1 MTSFS
6 FLQKVLCILWL
17 GTTAAAFATQTNN
30 ADSPKEVKKALL
42 QVQHKM
48 QKLEKS
54 VYQSKR
60 EEKSLVETLAKLEKE
75 IGNSA
80 ENLKVLQQKLASHES
95 TLKNLQQ
102 QEKELKESTQKH
114 QAALAELMEATFI
127 HYRKEKLQLLF
138 EQQAWSTLSR
148 QNQYYQYFYNARSAQ
163 INHLQNSLQKIQLL
177 QNNINNETKE
187 IQGLTQKLSKDQSSL
202 LEAKEKRQSI
212 LDSLSKKLENEQ
224 EALSQLQK
232 QEQHLS
238 AIFKTLHDKLD
249 TTPVHIE
256 PHQDFAKAKHSLAL
270 PIQGQGIKLTTLPHI
285 NKPGAKKS
293 YISAQNGTPV
303 NAIFGGRVVFAE
315 WLRGLGLLIIVDH
328 GNGYMSLYGNN
339 QKLYKGLGEWVNQ
352 GEMIATVGQSGGHA
366 EPGLYFE
373 IRKDGEA
380 QDPSQWFI
388 G

>member
-1 MTSFS
+1 MINSFCK
-6 FLQKVLCILWL
+6 KVQLALAVL
-17 GTTAAAFATQTNN
+17 SLASVAYANVPEK
-30 ADSPKEVKKALL
+30 DSPKEVKKALL

-54 VYQSKR
+54 VYKNKK
-60 EEKSLVETLAKLEKE
+60 EEKSLIEELAKLDKE
-75 IGNSA
+75 IGESSESLAALQNKLSSHGEA
-80 ENLKVLQQKLASHES
+80 LKTLQQEES
-95 TLKNLQQ
+95 VLKQSTAAH
-102 QEKELKESTQKH
+102 QEALTEL
-114 QAALAELMEATFI
+114 LGATFA

-138 EQQAWSTLSR
+138 EQQEWSTLSR
-148 QNQYYQYFYNARSAQ
+148 QNQYYQYFYNARAEQ
-163 INHLQNSLQKIQLL
+163 INLL
-177 QNNINNETKE
+177 QNNLKKVQTLQDKISLEKKE
-187 IQGLTQKLSKDQSSL
+187 IQQLTQNLSLNQGAL
-202 LEAKEKRQSI
+202 LQAKEKRQSI
-212 LDSLSKKLENEQ
+212 LKTISQKLATQE

-238 AIFKTLHDKLD
+238 EVVKSLHQKLA
-249 TTPVHIE
+249 TTPTYIE
-256 PHQDFAKAKHSLAL
+256 PAQDFAKAKKSLVL
-270 PIQGQGIKLTTLPHI
+270 PISQPGVKLTTLPNL
-285 NKPGAKKS
+285 NKTAAKKT
-293 YISAQNGTPV
+293 YISAQTGTPV

-352 GEMIATVGQSGGHA
+352 GEMIASVGQSGGHA

-380 QDPSQWFI
+380 LDPSPWFI